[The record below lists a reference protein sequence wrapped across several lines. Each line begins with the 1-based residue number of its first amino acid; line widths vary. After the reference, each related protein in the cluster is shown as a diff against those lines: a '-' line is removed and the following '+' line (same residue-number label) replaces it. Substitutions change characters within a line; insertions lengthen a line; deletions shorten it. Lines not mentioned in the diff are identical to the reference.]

1 MLISYISTQDIQQ
14 IRKLVWQYAMP
25 KTYRRYLKFFLIVFP
40 LTYLIGIFYIGI
52 PQLLHKQKTFWFIY
66 TMINVI
72 GIIIVILNLRRDFKR
87 GFLKHTKS
95 GYYTAWVDL
104 SPDQDPKTS
113 FIATM
118 KQHPELL
125 ELYDQNQG
133 ELYLSN
139 KPGDDDYDIKKDP
152 IFKNL
157 QSNPV
162 LIHPPFK
169 RYESFINT
177 HQYYIFVICVPHTKK
192 QIYTRYQ
199 YLIFKKSRLN
209 QAALSAYLTAVEQI
223 TDNYCN
229 LENK

>member
-1 MLISYISTQDIQQ
+1 MLISYISTQDLKQ
-14 IRKLVWQYAMP
+14 IRKLVWQYARP
-25 KTYRRYLKFFLIVFP
+25 KTYRRLLKLWITVALLMYFINLAFD
-40 LTYLIGIFYIGI
+40 I
-52 PQLLHKQKTFWFIY
+52 PELLHHKNTHELFF
-66 TMINVI
+66 
-72 GIIIVILNLRRDFKR
+72 IIVILILIIYIRLFLKSDFKR

-95 GYYTAWVDL
+95 GYYTAWIDL
-104 SPDQDPKTS
+104 SPDQDQKIA

-139 KPGDDDYDIKKDP
+139 KPGDGDYDIKKDP

-192 QIYTRYQ
+192 QIYNRYQ
-199 YLIFKKSRLN
+199 YLIFKKSRWN
-209 QAALSAYLTAVEQI
+209 QAALNPYLKAVEQI
-223 TDNYCN
+223 TDNYSN